1 MLYDLT
7 AIQFSKMLKNLS
19 LILEK
24 GEVFANLKKV
34 DMAVLLNSRLAPDQ
48 FNLIRQIQIACD
60 TAKIGVARLTGNLET
75 VPKHDDTETT
85 LPELQ
90 ARIASVIEYLAQ
102 FTEAD
107 FADAATI
114 HVSQPRWE
122 GKYLTGYEFAIEH
135 AIPNLYFHVTTAYA
149 ILRHNGVDVGK
160 KDYLGPMPYKA

>member
-1 MLYDLT
+1 M
-7 AIQFSKMLKNLS
+7 
-19 LILEK
+19 
-24 GEVFANLKKV
+24 
-34 DMAVLLNSRLAPDQ
+34 
-48 FNLIRQIQIACD
+48 
-60 TAKIGVARLTGNLET
+60 
-75 VPKHDDTETT
+75 
-85 LPELQ
+85 Q

-149 ILRHNGVDVGK
+149 LLRQAGVALGK
-160 KDYLGPMPYKA
+160 ADYLGPMT